1 MAHYAVLDENNV
13 VVNITVGRHENDLL
27 DGHRIDWELYYN
39 GKRTSY
45 NTRGGVHLLGGT
57 PFRKNCAGVGY
68 IYDAT
73 RDAFIP
79 PKPFESWTLNE
90 ETCLWDSP
98 VPYPKDLKAYVWDE
112 QSQKWVDVVLEGQTP
127 VQRAI

>member
-13 VVNITVGRHENDLL
+13 VVNIVVGRHEDDKL
-27 DGHRIDWELYYN
+27 DGNDVDWELYYN

-45 NTRGGVHLLGGT
+45 NTRGGVHLLGGK

-68 IYDAT
+68 TYDQI

-90 ETCLWDSP
+90 ETCLWDP
-98 VPYPKDLKAYVWDE
+98 PLPYPKNGKAYIWDE
-112 QSQKWVDVVLEGQTP
+112 QNQCWVEVIVDGQTP
-127 VQRAI
+127 VQSAT